1 MRPITFLLAFLMSC
15 ATAFQASAQGIISTE
30 TTGETEAQQLSFLT
44 LQSDQAPAASDL
56 LFANNGVFINQVGND
71 NTALVAIRSQVSDVN
86 LLQAG
91 DLNKMR
97 LNLQADF
104 VDYQA
109 LQLGTNNLLLEY
121 PSLGNKTLLQRVV
134 EQYGDN
140 QSLIIHGQNSII
152 DKMRIR
158 MEAGSQSL
166 IIRNTQ

>member
-1 MRPITFLLAFLMSC
+1 MRPITFILSFLMSC
-15 ATAFQASAQGIISTE
+15 ATAFQVSAQGIINTE
-30 TTGETEAQQLSFLT
+30 ITGETEAQQFSFLT
-44 LQSDQAPAASDL
+44 LQSDQAPAPSDL
-56 LFANNGVFINQVGND
+56 LIANNGVFINQVGND
-71 NTALVAIRSQVSDVN
+71 NAALVAIRSQVSDVN